1 MGEGEA
7 IWSHRA
13 LEPEVAEVAEAVEAG
28 HRLQPQEVVRGEAG
42 VAEAEVEGEAEAEAE
57 AEARA
62 EKVAQEMPWE
72 LGVGSVHA

>member
-57 AEARA
+57 ARA